1 MKTLRVRL
9 CPLAELG
16 ADTPLDYDVLDERR
30 RVAKTDRAV
39 PGALPRLPRTE
50 LVIAAPDVLLVDAAL
65 PPLSGA
71 RLRAALQALAEPH
84 ILTDAANAHVT
95 ASKRLSGKATL
106 AVVDRVLLQRA
117 LELLKRAK
125 IVPASA
131 TPEQLT
137 LPFAEGRWRVRLQG
151 GYGCVR
157 MSELRAIACSSA
169 SAAEPPLE
177 LRLALEQAGDARPQ
191 AMEVEG
197 ECDTEAWSSALGI
210 PVLAAAVPARA
221 EPAALE
227 LLQYE
232 FGPRVADWRA
242 WRVPVTLAALCVLT
256 WIVGLNLDAWRM
268 LREERAL
275 RTRMETTF
283 RQAFPRVPVVLD
295 PVAQMR
301 RGVSDLRGGAGAADP
316 RDFLPV
322 AANLARALASQG
334 DVVRTLDFRE
344 QVMRVELEP
353 RAIDTP
359 QKREAL
365 VASLAGAGLDASF
378 AENTLTVRPKGSGS

>member
-1 MKTLRVRL
+1 MKTLRLRL

-16 ADTPLDYDVLDERR
+16 AETPLDYDVLDERR
-30 RVAKTDRAV
+30 RIAQTDCAV

-50 LVIAAPDVLLVDAAL
+50 IVIAAPDVLLIDAAL

-71 RLRAALQALAEPH
+71 RLRAALQAVAEPH
-84 ILTDAANAHVT
+84 ILTDAANAHVA

-137 LPFAEGRWRVRLQG
+137 LPLAEGRWRVRLQA
-151 GYGCVR
+151 GYGCLR
-157 MSELRAIACSSA
+157 MSELRAIACSST

-177 LRLALEQAGDARPQ
+177 LRLALEQAGDGRPQ
-191 AMEVEG
+191 AIEVEG
-197 ECDTEAWSSALGI
+197 DCDTEAWARALDV
-210 PVLAAAVPARA
+210 PVLAAAAPTRA
-221 EPAALE
+221 EPTALE

-268 LREERAL
+268 VREERAI
-275 RTRMETTF
+275 RARMETTF

-301 RGVSDLRGGAGAADP
+301 RGVSDLRGGTGSADP
-316 RDFLPV
+316 RDFLPA

-344 QVMRVELEP
+344 QVMRVELEA

-365 VASLAGAGLDASF
+365 VAGLAGAGLDASF